1 MNSPVP
7 GKKSIALMR
16 GLGAVRVRVRVRVKA
31 RARVRVR
38 VAVAVTV
45 RVRVRVRVRAEIDGV
60 DARPGGGLGLG
71 QYFHALVAVLLVPP
85 YEVILPL
92 LPPDLVRVRVRA

>member
-16 GLGAVRVRVRVRVKA
+16 GLGAVRVRVRVKA

>member
-1 MNSPVP
+1 M
-7 GKKSIALMR
+7 ALMR
-16 GLGAVRVRVRVRVKA
+16 GLGAIRVRVRVKA

-38 VAVAVTV
+38 VTVTVKV
-45 RVRVRVRVRAEIDGV
+45 RVRVRVRVRVEIDGV

-71 QYFHALVAVLLVPP
+71 QYLHALVAVLLVPP

-92 LPPDLVRVRVRA
+92 LPPDLVRLRVRGVGIGGWVAARVS